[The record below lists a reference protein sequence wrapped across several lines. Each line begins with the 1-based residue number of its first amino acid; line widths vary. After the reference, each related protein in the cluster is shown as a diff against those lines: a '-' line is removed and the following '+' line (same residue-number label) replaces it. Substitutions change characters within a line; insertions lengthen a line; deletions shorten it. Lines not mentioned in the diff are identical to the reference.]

1 MSSKLDETNKNNII
15 LNATCIY
22 LFCVWFLVWTCQT
35 FDSDLH
41 FLGQNVSS
49 ADRYVLPLSE
59 ANVCAIW
66 LYVEL

>member
-1 MSSKLDETNKNNII
+1 MSTKLDETNKNNIT
-15 LNATCIY
+15 LGAMCIY
-22 LFCVWFLVWTCQT
+22 LFCVWFLVWTFQT

-49 ADRYVLPLSE
+49 ADRCVLTLSE

>member
-1 MSSKLDETNKNNII
+1 M
-15 LNATCIY
+15 CIY
-22 LFCVWFLVWTCQT
+22 LFCVLFLVWTFQT
-35 FDSDLH
+35 FDSDWH

-49 ADRYVLPLSE
+49 AGRCLLTPSE